1 MVSVAVSLPV
11 RIVLIQKKFFS
22 AACLGQGPQAV
33 SQHAFAGPLK
43 DHELARVGAFRSGI
57 FWMRTVDVQPPAVGE
72 QLVQQAVVFGTPP
85 FPLAFHLKPPD
96 IQQRVL
102 VFIVPDR
109 LRGWERGTVSNQLE
123 RIGDRIERLRV
134 TSGAAALGTRSYH
147 PLHHYLS

>member
-72 QLVQQAVVFGTPP
+72 QLVQQAVVFGTRP

-96 IQQRVL
+96 IRQRIL
-102 VFIVPDR
+102 GFMLPSR
-109 LRGWERGTVSNQLE
+109 RRACWRGTLSN
-123 RIGDRIERLRV
+123 
-134 TSGAAALGTRSYH
+134 S
-147 PLHHYLS
+147 